1 MAPVPL
7 VCLALPWSLLM
18 QPIAHQPIPV
28 PTLLFQ
34 LPLPLHPT
42 AHALTLVP
50 TLLLQPPC
58 LLLRLVHHPA
68 LVPTLLLQLHPFT
81 PAVCVGSP
89 TTLHLLPDLHAHPSQ
104 APLLV
109 FHFPPLV
116 GFHPQVVLL
125 ALVVPVDLVDPVV
138 PLLCRL
144 L

>member
-7 VCLALPWSLLM
+7 VHLALHRSLLL
-18 QPIAHQPIPV
+18 QPIAHQP
-28 PTLLFQ
+28 
-34 LPLPLHPT
+34 
-42 AHALTLVP
+42 TLVP
-50 TLLLQPPC
+50 
-58 LLLRLVHHPA
+58 A
-68 LVPTLLLQLHPFT
+68 LLLQLHPFM

-109 FHFPPLV
+109 FRFPPLV
-116 GFHPQVVLL
+116 GFHLQVVLL

>member
-7 VCLALPWSLLM
+7 VCLALPWSL
-18 QPIAHQPIPV
+18 
-28 PTLLFQ
+28 
-34 LPLPLHPT
+34 PLHPT
-42 AHALTLVP
+42 AHEPTLVP
-50 TLLLQPPC
+50 ALLLQPPC
-58 LLLRLVHHPA
+58 LLLLLVHHPT
-68 LVPTLLLQLHPFT
+68 LVPTLPLQLHPFT